1 MSEGGVVPTE
11 IKKYENSELLLN
23 KHNSEIMKNDS
34 KRMSFQF
41 RFIHI

>member
-11 IKKYENSELLLN
+11 IMKYENSELFLN

-34 KRMSFQF
+34 KRMGFQF